1 MEKFDYAKAVSRLEK
16 IAADVEDPAT
26 ALDDVDRLLKESDEL
41 LEACRGYLRS
51 VREKTLGK

>member
-16 IAADVEDPAT
+16 IAAEVEDPAT
-26 ALDDVDRLLKESDEL
+26 ALDDVDRLLKESNEL

>member
-16 IAADVEDPAT
+16 IAAEVEDPAT